1 MKNGRETEHRMSMRG
16 IDWVRAACGA
26 CALCGSYPRQ
36 LETVVVF
43 GMPFGIPRESMK
55 SAVASPMTPAK
66 SAS

>member
-1 MKNGRETEHRMSMRG
+1 MRCL
-16 IDWVRAACGA
+16 DEPGA
-26 CALCGSYPRQ
+26 WERYGYPRQ